1 MKKQIKLNL
10 PLSDATEAVIRVNY
24 KLHDGRP
31 GEGVLV
37 RRADLA
43 TIVEALTESWEKL
56 AEWEEFRERLDVI
69 GVSSSERD

>member
-1 MKKQIKLNL
+1 MGKQIKLNL
-10 PLSDATEAVIRVNY
+10 PTEAVIRVNH